1 MLIWF
6 VIMLFAAT
14 GLTTG
19 CLIFSLSKRSS
30 SVSPVEDT
38 VRQMM
43 FFAVLTL
50 SCYGVGLLMRTE
62 RSARIMFSI
71 FHVLNDMVIVALLI
85 FARRYTGKGHISQ
98 REKRLINAAGIL
110 DTALAFANIFTNV
123 LFDVEPLY
131 DRSGK
136 YLYHLCRLH
145 IAYSFHVVFTYL
157 AAILAAGYIARKMAE
172 TPGAYKFKY
181 AVILCTTVP
190 IQCLNLMYL
199 YMKLRVDYSLI
210 LYSAAAIIIFYFSVI
225 YVPRGLMERLLFYTI
240 ANMNDGIICID
251 IDGRIVHTNQ
261 NAMNYCQ
268 ADRSLENIELQI
280 KEWFASKVKSGAQ
293 EGTWDTRVFFNG
305 ENRYYNIEYKQI
317 YDPKRKY
324 IGCFFLIH
332 DRTDDVNR
340 FNAENYR
347 ATHDLLTGLY
357 NKDCF
362 YETAHRILNESPDE
376 DFYIVC
382 TDVKSF
388 KLINDIF
395 GVEAGDA
402 LLKSIA
408 DITGSFEAEGA
419 VCGRITGDRF
429 AMLMTAESLN
439 EEELLER
446 YSEISPFFEQH
457 SANAGFKVHIHMG
470 IYHITDRS
478 LRVSV
483 MCDRANLAIQT
494 IKDSYE
500 NMVAY
505 YQKNLRENFVSQQ
518 KVIAEFDNALQTS
531 QFCPYIQPQVDSSGK
546 VSGGE
551 ALVRW
556 LHPVDGLVFPGKFI
570 GIFEQTGLI
579 SRLDKYMWEEACKKL
594 QQWHSEGMKDVYL
607 SVNISQ
613 KDFYLLD
620 VYEVITS
627 LVEKYGIEPSSLHL
641 EITETA
647 IMNDPVSRRSLI
659 SKLREYGFIIEIDDF
674 GSGYSSL
681 NMLKDIE
688 ADVLKV
694 DMGFLTKTDNAEKSK
709 VILRSIIT
717 LAKSLDMEVIIE
729 GVEDKE
735 QIGFLNDCGCNIYQG
750 YFFSK
755 PIQISEFENNF
766 LNSQVAI

>member
-1 MLIWF
+1 M
-6 VIMLFAAT
+6 
-14 GLTTG
+14 G
-19 CLIFSLSKRSS
+19 CLIYSFSNRSS
-30 SVSPVEDT
+30 SSSPVENP
-38 VRQMM
+38 VRQML

-50 SCYGVGLLMRTE
+50 TSYGLGVVMRTE
-62 RSARIMFSI
+62 LSARITFSI
-71 FHVLNDMVIVALLI
+71 FHVLNDTVIVSLLV
-85 FARRYTGKGHISQ
+85 FARRYTGKGDISL
-98 REKRLINAAGIL
+98 REKHLISAAGIL
-110 DTALAFANIFTNV
+110 DTMLAVVNIFKNV
-123 LFDVEPLY
+123 LFDVEPMY
-131 DRSGK
+131 DATGN
-136 YLYHLCRLH
+136 YLYHICHLH
-145 IAYSFHVVFTYL
+145 AAYSFHVVFTYL
-157 AAILAAGYIARKMAE
+157 MAILAAGYIARKIAN

-181 AVILCTTVP
+181 AVILFTIVA
-190 IQCLNLMYL
+190 IQFLNLLYL
-199 YMKLRVDYSLI
+199 YMQLRVDYSLI
-210 LYSAAAIIIFYFSVI
+210 LYAAAAVIIYYYSVI

-261 NAMNYCQ
+261 KAMNYCQ
-268 ADRSLENIELQI
+268 SEMSLENMELQV
-280 KEWFASKVKSGAQ
+280 KEWLSSKVSSGAQ

-332 DRTDDVNR
+332 DRTDEVNR

-362 YETAHRILNESPDE
+362 YETARRVIDESPDS

-408 DITGSFEAEGA
+408 DITRYFEGEGA

-429 AMLMTAESLN
+429 ALLMTAESLN
-439 EEELLER
+439 EEKLLER
-446 YSEISPFFEQH
+446 YNEISPFFEKH
-457 SANAGFKVHIHMG
+457 SANAGFKVHIHLG

-505 YQKNLRENFVSQQ
+505 YKKNLRENFVSQQ

-531 QFCPYIQPQVDSSGK
+531 QFCPYIQPQVAASGK

-556 LHPVDGLVFPGKFI
+556 IHPVDGLVFPGKFI

-579 SRLDKYMWEEACKKL
+579 SRLDRYMWEEACKKL
-594 QQWHSEGMKDVYL
+594 RQWQSEGMENVYL

-627 LVEKYGIEPSSLHL
+627 LVEKYELEPSCLHL

-659 SKLREYGFIIEIDDF
+659 SKLRDYGFIIEIDDF

-694 DMGFLTKTDNAEKSK
+694 DMGFLKKTENIDKSK

-729 GVEDKE
+729 GVEDRE
-735 QIGFLNDCGCNIYQG
+735 QLEFLVDCGCDIYQG
-750 YFFSK
+750 YLFSK
-755 PIQISEFENNF
+755 PVQVTDFEDNF